1 MEAVKKSGKAR
12 SIGVSNY
19 LQPHLEAT
27 LATATIPPS
36 INQIEYHPYLQHGN
50 LISFQ
55 QANQNIA
62 SAAYG
67 PLTPITKCKPGPC
80 DVILENLARKYSV
93 SEGEIALRWTIDQG
107 IPAITTSAKEERL
120 GDYLRAT
127 TFKLTPR
134 EVKDI
139 SEAGAE
145 KHFRGFWL
153 GKFAADDRS

>member
-1 MEAVKKSGKAR
+1 MEAVKNSGKAR

-27 LATATIPPS
+27 LATATVPPS

-55 QANQNIA
+55 EANQNIA
-62 SAAYG
+62 TAAYG
-67 PLTPITKCKPGPC
+67 PLTPVTKGKPGPC

-93 SEGEIALRWTIDQG
+93 SEGEIALRWIIDQG

-120 GDYLRAT
+120 KDYLRAM
-127 TFKLTPR
+127 TFQLTPR

-145 KHFRGFWL
+145 KHFRAFW
-153 GKFAADDRS
+153 KARFAPDDRS